1 MTLSIDEKPRSI
13 VDEIGHTPLVRIN
26 DPTLKEGVE
35 IYAKCEFCNPGGS
48 VKDRPARRMII
59 EGIASGQLTPGKVI
73 LDSTSGNTGI
83 AYAMIG
89 AALGYPVKLAM
100 PASVTKERKAI
111 LAAYGADV
119 VLTDPAEGS
128 DGAILVAREIYQ
140 EDQLTYFKPDQYNNP
155 ANWWAHRDTTARE
168 LWQQTDGRI
177 THFVATMG
185 TSGTVM
191 GTGRGLKQRRPGVR
205 VIGVEPSDSFHGI
218 EGLKHME
225 SSIVPGIYE
234 SSDLDRIMGV
244 DTEDAYDTNVWL
256 AREFGLLVGQ
266 SSGAA
271 YWAARK
277 LADELDEAVI
287 VTVFCDG
294 GDKYMTTAM
303 WLPVVEAAVESAKLR
318 SGRADIDT

>member
-1 MTLSIDEKPRSI
+1 MSEEVGESDNGRFRHDSV
-13 VDEIGHTPLVRIN
+13 VDEIGNTPLVRID
-26 DPTLKEGVE
+26 DPALKPGVE

-48 VKDRPARRMII
+48 VKDRPARRMIL
-59 EGIASGQLTPGKVI
+59 EGLRSGELCEGKVI

-111 LAAYGADV
+111 LAAYGAKV

-128 DGAILVAREIYQ
+128 DGAILEARKIFE
-140 EDQLTYFKPDQYNNP
+140 EDPSAYFKPDQYNNP
-155 ANWWAHRDTTARE
+155 ANWWAHRDSTAPE
-168 LWQQTDGRI
+168 LWEQSSHRI
-177 THFVATMG
+177 THLVATMG

-191 GTGRGLKQRRPGVR
+191 GTGYGLKQFNQQICIVGA
-205 VIGVEPSDSFHGI
+205 EPADAFHGI

-225 SSIVPGIYE
+225 SSIVPGIYDE
-234 SSDLDRIMGV
+234 DALDRKMGV

-256 AREFGLLVGQ
+256 AREYGMLVGQ

-271 YWAARK
+271 YWAARE
-277 LADELDEAVI
+277 LARELDEGVI

-303 WLPVVEAAVESAKLR
+303 WRPVVEAAVESAL
-318 SGRADIDT
+318 

>member
-1 MTLSIDEKPRSI
+1 
-13 VDEIGHTPLVRIN
+13 
-26 DPTLKEGVE
+26 
-35 IYAKCEFCNPGGS
+35 
-48 VKDRPARRMII
+48 MIL

-89 AALGYPVKLAM
+89 AALGYPVRLAM

>member
-1 MTLSIDEKPRSI
+1 MTFSIDEKPRSI